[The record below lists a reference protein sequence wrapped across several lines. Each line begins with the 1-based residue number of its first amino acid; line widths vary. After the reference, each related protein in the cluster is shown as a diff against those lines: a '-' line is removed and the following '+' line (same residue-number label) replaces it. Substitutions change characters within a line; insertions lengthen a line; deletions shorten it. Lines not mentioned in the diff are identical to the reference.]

1 MKKALKFLAIALCI
15 IPCVMLFAACG
26 SVAGNK
32 YNYEKIEISFTN
44 TTDEAKA
51 ALLEETGMTESEF
64 LAKFKEEYFVNSGI
78 EKGSMEFTEDGK
90 LITYTDGVA
99 EDFAMYYVQDGNKI
113 TVYSDEAHT
122 DLIDYYHF
130 EKDGNRMLMISEQT
144 EKDVTLKIVI
154 HFKKA

>member
-1 MKKALKFLAIALCI
+1 MKKTLKFLAIALCI

-51 ALLEETGMTESEF
+51 ALLEEIGMTESEF
-64 LAKFKEEYFVNSGI
+64 LAKFKEENFVNSGI

-90 LITYTDGVA
+90 LNFYTDGVA
-99 EDFAMYYVQDGNKI
+99 EDSAMYYVQDGNKI
-113 TVYSDEAHT
+113 TVYNDEAHT
-122 DLIDYYHF
+122 DLIDYYNF
-130 EKDGNRMLMISEQT
+130 EKDGSRILMISEQT
-144 EKDVTLKIVI
+144 EEDVTLKIVI